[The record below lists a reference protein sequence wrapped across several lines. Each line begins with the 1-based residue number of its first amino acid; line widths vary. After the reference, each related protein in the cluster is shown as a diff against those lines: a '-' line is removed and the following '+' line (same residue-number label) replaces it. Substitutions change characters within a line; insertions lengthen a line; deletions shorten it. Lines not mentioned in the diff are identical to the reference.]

1 LKLKCDKQLSSFAF
15 KFNLRR
21 YVMGRLKQVDAILDP
36 GAPAEYRRCALV
48 GNSQRN
54 LIHEYGA
61 VGRCRLTQID
71 PD

>member
-1 LKLKCDKQLSSFAF
+1 
-15 KFNLRR
+15 
-21 YVMGRLKQVDAILDP
+21 MGRLKQVDAILDP

-61 VGRCRLTQID
+61 VGRCRLTHID
-71 PD
+71 PGFTALVISS